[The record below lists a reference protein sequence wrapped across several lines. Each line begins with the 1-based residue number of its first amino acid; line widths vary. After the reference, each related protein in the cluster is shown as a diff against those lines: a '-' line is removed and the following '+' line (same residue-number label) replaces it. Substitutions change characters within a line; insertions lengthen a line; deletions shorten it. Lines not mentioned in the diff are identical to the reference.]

1 MAGPVSSHEI
11 TLNNLEYDKMG
22 ESDPKNLKLRAKE
35 LGLCHKLKLYNPYI
49 FATLWSR
56 SLIFQI

>member
-22 ESDPKNLKLRAKE
+22 ESDPKNLKLLQRRWVFVTNSNCII
-35 LGLCHKLKLYNPYI
+35 LIYLQPYGLDL
-49 FATLWSR
+49 
-56 SLIFQI
+56 